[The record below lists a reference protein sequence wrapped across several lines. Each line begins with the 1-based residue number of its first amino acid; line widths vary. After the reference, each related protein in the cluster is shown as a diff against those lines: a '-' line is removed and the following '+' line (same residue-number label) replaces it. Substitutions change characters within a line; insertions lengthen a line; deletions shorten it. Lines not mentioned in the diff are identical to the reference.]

1 MADMRVVPPLHTP
14 TLSEVV
20 LCDHRNTLTLFS
32 HFFKAAA
39 AAEAATAAGSEASPE
54 RLMLKLGHPSPSSP
68 ACRCPA
74 QAEEQV
80 MYPAL
85 QAHCG
90 PEGALLAEHAAR
102 EHRELSR
109 EVDSVLGILLEDH
122 DRLLAG
128 QPMPVAE
135 LLVKRRQLI
144 KRMQELEQAFIAH
157 QVEEE
162 ANVLPRLA
170 TALPAAPSPTHSA
183 QEQRSMAVAFY
194 HAKQKVEL
202 LRPGGTTG
210 TGAAAGGSVMAVDTP
225 AGA

>member
-1 MADMRVVPPLHTP
+1 MADMRVVPPLQAP
-14 TLSEVV
+14 TISEVV
-20 LCDHRNTLTLFS
+20 LCDHRNTLTLFA

-54 RLMLKLGHPSPSSP
+54 RLMLKLSAGALALDFHLH
-68 ACRCPA
+68 AK
-74 QAEEQV
+74 AEEQV

-90 PEGALLAEHAAR
+90 PEGALLAEHAGR

-109 EVDSVLGILLEDH
+109 EVDAVLGILLEDH

-144 KRMQELEQAFIAH
+144 KRMQELEQVSR
-157 QVEEE
+157 Q
-162 ANVLPRLA
+162 
-170 TALPAAPSPTHSA
+170 
-183 QEQRSMAVAFY
+183 Q
-194 HAKQKVEL
+194 
-202 LRPGGTTG
+202 G
-210 TGAAAGGSVMAVDTP
+210 
-225 AGA
+225 